1 MINDCGS
8 CRRLHAA
15 PRGHGAP
22 VDVTLYEANL
32 NETRLQVQG
41 QKKKKKKVNTVM
53 SFNNAFPAHFH
64 PPIIPFWISRETLPT
79 PPRPTHTIS
88 RCCFDFV
95 WLYSFAWGRRV
106 SISCAHT
113 QSTLCDYYFSC
124 LTQIAYGVAALRGYA
139 QQISL

>member
-41 QKKKKKKVNTVM
+41 QKKKKKKVNTIM

-79 PPRPTHTIS
+79 PLAQR
-88 RCCFDFV
+88 
-95 WLYSFAWGRRV
+95 
-106 SISCAHT
+106 T
-113 QSTLCDYYFSC
+113 QS
-124 LTQIAYGVAALRGYA
+124 VAAVLTLYGYILLPGGEEF
-139 QQISL
+139 Q

>member
-41 QKKKKKKVNTVM
+41 QKKKKKKGEHHHVV
-53 SFNNAFPAHFH
+53 
-64 PPIIPFWISRETLPT
+64 
-79 PPRPTHTIS
+79 
-88 RCCFDFV
+88 
-95 WLYSFAWGRRV
+95 
-106 SISCAHT
+106 
-113 QSTLCDYYFSC
+113 
-124 LTQIAYGVAALRGYA
+124 
-139 QQISL
+139 